1 MTIQV
6 EGREHNYKHIF
17 FIQTHAHIQT
27 QTHTL
32 EHTLDKANTMGHQD
46 ID

>member
-17 FIQTHAHIQT
+17 FIQTHAQT